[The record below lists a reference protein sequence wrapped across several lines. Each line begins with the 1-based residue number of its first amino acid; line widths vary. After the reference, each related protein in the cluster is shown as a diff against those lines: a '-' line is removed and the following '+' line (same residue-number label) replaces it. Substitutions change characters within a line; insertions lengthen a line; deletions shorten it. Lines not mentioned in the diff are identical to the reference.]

1 MGKTQKYGI
10 KYPFTL
16 DNEDGFY
23 VDLNKTISDGV
34 KSQLLHLIFTPKGQ
48 KLRDPNFGT
57 DLIKFIFEPKD
68 SNTLNMLK
76 TEIASQVKKYI
87 PIIEF
92 RDISFHE
99 VEDDSHGIIVIIE
112 YGVKQGNKTEINTVG
127 IKL

>member
-68 SNTLNMLK
+68 SNFLFRTSTCDTLPK
-76 TEIASQVKKYI
+76 
-87 PIIEF
+87 
-92 RDISFHE
+92 
-99 VEDDSHGIIVIIE
+99 ED
-112 YGVKQGNKTEINTVG
+112 TVNQPR
-127 IKL
+127 